1 MLEKNIQFS
10 SKIVEGPSANAMV
23 WEPGPF
29 LQQMQHQADFCSLDR
44 HVHAL
49 GSHPA

>member
-1 MLEKNIQFS
+1 MLEKNIQLS
-10 SKIVEGPSANAMV
+10 PRLGEGPGAKAML
-23 WEPGPF
+23 WEPGAF
-29 LQQMQHQADFCSLDR
+29 LQQMQHQADFCSLDG